1 MTVSNV
7 ELLHGL
13 KLGSNF
19 YSQLESAD
27 PTFNDEQYPIIAS
40 GDTHPRFVGLNG
52 SREEVPF
59 ATHQVATLL
68 AQVGLFG
75 AGSTNGYVL
84 FRKVTNKG
92 TRVAAA
98 TTEHT
103 KFNIA
108 SWFSYLM
115 NLSAGHRQQ
124 AVARGRVVALYDG
137 TNSPFVRSS
146 VAISSDTPSTAES
159 FVLGPIAHNGT
170 KIAGCDNFS
179 LEMSPNMIE
188 LADESDQ
195 GTTFCAI
202 NSISPVITFTTSAL
216 AAETLRGSGVTNSFK
231 VNLLRRVADGRLY
244 GPAETQHI
252 VIEVA
257 AGQFFINGLSGSPT
271 QKQVSLVCRGTDA
284 GGYTDVPFTITANSA
299 VDTSA

>member
-19 YSQLESAD
+19 FSQLENAD
-27 PTFNDEQYPIIAS
+27 PTFGDEQFPVIAS
-40 GDTHPRFVGLNG
+40 GDTHPRFISLNG

-59 ATHQVATLL
+59 ATHQVGTLVT
-68 AQVGLFG
+68 QCGLFG

-84 FRKVTNKG
+84 FRKVVNKG
-92 TRVAAA
+92 TRTAAA

-103 KFNIA
+103 KFSMA
-108 SWFSYLM
+108 SWYAYLQSI
-115 NLSAGHRQQ
+115 SAGNRQQ
-124 AVARGRVVALYDG
+124 AVARARCVALYDG

-179 LEMSPNMIE
+179 LDFAPKMIE
-188 LADESDQ
+188 LSDESDQ
-195 GTTFCAI
+195 GITFCAI
-202 NSISPVITFTTSAL
+202 DSISPVISFTTTAL

-231 VNLLRRVADGRLY
+231 VNLLRRKPDDRLY

-257 AGQFFINGLSGSPT
+257 AGMFFINGLSGNPT
-271 QKQVSLVCRGTDA
+271 QKQVSLLCRGTDA
-284 GGYTDVPFTITANSA
+284 GGYTDVPLTFTVNSA
-299 VDTSA
+299 VDTTA